1 VTTARDLISDAH
13 RLLGLAASGNAL
25 PESVYQDNL
34 AALNQMIDSWS
45 IERLTVFST
54 QDQVF
59 TWPAGQATR
68 TLGPT
73 GDFVGNRPVLVDD
86 STYFRDPQS
95 GVSFGLVMVNQQQY
109 NGIALKTANSSYPQV
124 MWANMTYPDISMT
137 IYPVPTRLLEFHIVS
152 VEELTQPALLNTA
165 LAFPPG
171 YLRCFKYNLAVEIA
185 NEFSVEAPPTVQ
197 RIAMSSKRNLKRVNN
212 PDDLMS
218 MPYALSSRRSHR
230 FNVFSGSFA

>member
-59 TWPAGQATR
+59 TWPTGQATR